1 MLGAVAA
8 RGNGM
13 RARVLCVG
21 LVWVALMGAA
31 AAGQDEITNQRVVEM
46 AKLGL
51 DDEIIIARIKAGKAK
66 FELAD
71 ADLLSLKASGV
82 SPKVVAAMLD
92 ASVLTE
98 PKVTVNGTA
107 LDLHTLAQ
115 AKAGGR
121 LGNLLTGG
129 IKSVKWKAYL
139 QGGSASASVAS
150 ASTISIALELPRG
163 DSPDNFLLVKLDA
176 KDDRREIEVA
186 SGGGMVGLKSGIRT
200 ESIIETAIVPGG
212 GNKFELVATALKRGS
227 YLLFVVGSADAARG
241 QYGRGYDFDVR

>member
-1 MLGAVAA
+1 
-8 RGNGM
+8 
-13 RARVLCVG
+13 
-21 LVWVALMGAA
+21 
-31 AAGQDEITNQRVVEM
+31 M

-66 FELAD
+66 FDLAD
-71 ADLLSLKASGV
+71 ADLLNLKAAGV

-98 PKVTVNGTA
+98 PVVAVDGKP

-121 LGNLLTGG
+121 LGNILSGG
-129 IKSVKWKAYL
+129 LKSVKWKAYL
-139 QGGSASASVAS
+139 QGGRASVTVS
-150 ASTISIALELPRG
+150 AAPTTAVTIELPKG

-186 SGGGMVGLKSGIRT
+186 SGGGVVGMKNGIRT
-200 ESIIETAIVPGG
+200 ESIIETAVVPLS
-212 GNKFELVATALKRGS
+212 GNKFNLVATGLKRGS
-227 YLLFVVGSADAARG
+227 YLLFVVGSADATKG
-241 QYGRGYDFDVR
+241 LHGRGYDFDVQ